1 MKKQYSRT
9 KSQLKLD
16 VITQGRLTV
25 RVQNLMNKYDSKNI
39 TSKNIQ
45 EKNLRLAHKITDNY
59 KEPPFRDNTLQDMM
73 SLAFSNNG
81 EIRAAMFE

>member
-39 TSKNIQ
+39 TSKNI
-45 EKNLRLAHKITDNY
+45 
-59 KEPPFRDNTLQDMM
+59 
-73 SLAFSNNG
+73 
-81 EIRAAMFE
+81 